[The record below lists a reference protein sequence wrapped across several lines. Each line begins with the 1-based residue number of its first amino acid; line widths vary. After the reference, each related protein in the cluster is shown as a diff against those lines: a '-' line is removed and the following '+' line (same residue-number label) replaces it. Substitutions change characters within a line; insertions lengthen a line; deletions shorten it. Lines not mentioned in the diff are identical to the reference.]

1 MELLWSLY
9 FIDLGFRFLDLD
21 FGFKF
26 WIWIWTQIRSL
37 DFRIWIW
44 IQFEISF
51 FGYEFKF
58 SYVLSNTYIFYL
70 IDFGIW
76 IWDINRW
83 WESKFCCSL
92 SYWIVF
98 LFCLQGRR
106 LLCDYV
112 WILIWDG
119 LCLTGVIGLQMNI
132 DVENWNYPSLNV
144 ALCPKHVLTIF

>member
-106 LLCDYV
+106 HCVIMFESSFETVYV
-112 WILIWDG
+112 WQVSSAFKWILMLKTEIIPLW
-119 LCLTGVIGLQMNI
+119 M
-132 DVENWNYPSLNV
+132 
-144 ALCPKHVLTIF
+144 